1 MTDQAPVGELVDGLV
16 DGLGSGNRRAI
27 ARAITLVESTHRR
40 DVPAKVDLLD
50 RLAAAPHRPTVRIG
64 ISGTPGVG
72 KSTLIE
78 SIGIRLIERGHRLA
92 VLAVDPS
99 SARTQGSILGD
110 KTRMP
115 QLSVAAG
122 AFVRPSPAGF
132 GLGGITTSTA
142 SSIAVC
148 EAGGFDVTFVETV
161 GVGQSEIA
169 VAGVTDLFLL
179 LHSPGGGDEL
189 QGIKRGVME
198 LADWVAV
205 TKADGDLLPAAR
217 RAEGELKMALH
228 LMRPKPGRESTP
240 VTLCSALTGDGLD
253 EILDGLLEMHANL
266 AQSGEIERARTD
278 QAYSQFRAAYE
289 QGVSQHTHAESIRSL
304 FDGFAS
310 PIGAA
315 YRAVQ
320 MADRVSEVN
329 AVTLFVSDMER
340 SINFYRT
347 MGLDLTFGGSDCPFS
362 TMSLGANAVNLELQ
376 PDAMPIK
383 KWGRPVFFVPDP
395 DALHAMARNAGLE
408 PHSEPTDAPWGERFF
423 HISDPDG
430 HELSFARPL

>member
-1 MTDQAPVGELVDGLV
+1 MTPGPSVEELLEGLQ
-16 DGLGSGNRRAI
+16 SGNRRSVAQ
-27 ARAITLVESTHRR
+27 AITLVESIGDR
-40 DVPAKVDLLD
+40 DAPAKVGLLD
-50 RLAAAPHRPTVRIG
+50 RLAAQPRRPTVRIG

-78 SIGIRLIERGHRLA
+78 AVGTRLVDRGHRLA

-99 SARTQGSILGD
+99 STRSRGSILGD

-115 QLSVAAG
+115 RLSVHRN

-148 EAGGFDVTFVETV
+148 EAGGFDVVFVETV
-161 GVGQSEIA
+161 GVGQSETA

-217 RAEGELKMALH
+217 RAESELKMALH
-228 LMRPKPGRESTP
+228 LMRPKPGREETP
-240 VTLCSALTGDGLD
+240 VTLCSAVNGDGLD
-253 EILDGLLEMHANL
+253 DIVNGLFDLHASL
-266 AQSGEIERARTD
+266 TRSGEIERLRSV
-278 QAYSQFRAAYE
+278 QSYNQFRAAYE
-289 QGVSQHTHAESIRSL
+289 QGIFAQTDLDSL
-304 FDGFAS
+304 NDHFEKSAS

-315 YRAVQ
+315 YRALEN
-320 MADRVSEVN
+320 ALRTSEVN
-329 AVTLFVSDMER
+329 AITLFVSEMAR
-340 SINFYRT
+340 SISFYET
-347 MGLDLTFGGSDCPFS
+347 LGLELVFGGNDESFS
-362 TMSLGANAVNLELQ
+362 TLKLGSNYVNLELQ
-376 PDAMPIK
+376 PSAMPVK
-383 KWGRPVFFVPDP
+383 RWGRPVLFVPDP
-395 DALHAMARNAGLE
+395 NAVHHVAVEAGFDPHAE
-408 PHSEPTDAPWGERFF
+408 PADAPWGERYF

>member
-1 MTDQAPVGELVDGLV
+1 LGELVEGLR
-16 DGLGSGNRRAI
+16 SGNRRSI
-27 ARAITLVESTHRR
+27 ARAITLVESTHAR
-40 DVPAKVDLLD
+40 DVEAKVDLLD
-50 RLAAAPHRPTVRIG
+50 HLAAESRRPTVRIG

-78 SIGIRLIERGHRLA
+78 SIGVRLLERGHRLA

-228 LMRPKPGRESTP
+228 LMRPKPGRETTP
-240 VTLCSALTGDGLD
+240 VTLCSAMTGDGLD
-253 EILDGLLEMHANL
+253 DVLDGLFEMHASL
-266 AQSGEIERARTD
+266 EQSGEIDRTRTA
-278 QAYSQFRAAYE
+278 QAYAQFRAAYE
-289 QGVSQHTHAESIRSL
+289 QGVAQHIDPESTRSL
-304 FDGFAS
+304 FDGSAS
-310 PIGAA
+310 PVGAA
-315 YRAVQ
+315 YRAVKKT
-320 MADRVSEVN
+320 DRKSEVN
-329 AVTLFVSDMER
+329 AITLFVSNMER
-340 SINFYRT
+340 SIDFYRI
-347 MGLDLTFGGSDCPFS
+347 MGLDLTFGGSDTPFS
-362 TMSLGANAVNLELQ
+362 TLSLGTNYVNLELQ
-376 PDAMPIK
+376 PSATPIK
-383 KWGRPVFFVPDP
+383 KWGRPILFVPDP
-395 DALHAMARNAGLE
+395 DVLYSTARKAGFE
-408 PHSEPTDAPWGERFF
+408 PHSEPTDAPWGERYF

>member
-1 MTDQAPVGELVDGLV
+1 VTEQTPVGELI
-16 DGLGSGNRRAI
+16 DGLGAGNRRAI

-40 DVPAKVDLLD
+40 DVATKVDLLD
-50 RLAAAPHRPTVRIG
+50 RLAAAPNRPTVRIG

-78 SIGIRLIERGHRLA
+78 AIGVRLIERGHRLA

-115 QLSVAAG
+115 QLSVDAG

-142 SSIAVC
+142 SSIAVV

-205 TKADGDLLPAAR
+205 TKADGDLLLAAR
-217 RAEGELKMALH
+217 RAEGELNMALH

-253 EILDGLLEMHANL
+253 EILDGLFQMHASL
-266 AQSGEIERARTD
+266 TRSGEIERLRTD
-278 QAYSQFRAAYE
+278 QAYAQFRAAFE
-289 QGVSQHTHAESIRSL
+289 QGVAQHSDAESIRNL
-304 FDGFAS
+304 FDGSAS
-310 PIGAA
+310 PVGAA
-315 YRAVQ
+315 YRAVRKVGR
-320 MADRVSEVN
+320 ASEVN
-329 AVTLFVSDMER
+329 AITLFVSNMER
-340 SINFYRT
+340 SIDFYRR
-347 MGLDLTFGGSDCPFS
+347 MGLDLRFGGSDSSFS
-362 TMSLGANAVNLELQ
+362 TMSLGANYVNLELQ

-383 KWGRPVFFVPDP
+383 TWGRPVFFVPDP
-395 DALHAMARNAGLE
+395 DALHSIALTAGLGPHAE
-408 PHSEPTDAPWGERFF
+408 PSDAPWGERYF